1 MRNFS
6 IAARITLGFGLLL
19 AALILTGVFTQLGL
33 NKITRRVAEVSSQ
46 ELVFY
51 TDIVELQR
59 SMGNLRRFEKDY
71 FINIAS
77 DAKRTEYQGKWKDA
91 LAGAQKSIQ
100 QAGGHPLDDGASQK
114 LAKLGTLLAGYADGF
129 GKVSAQVEGKQLV
142 STADANHELDKYK
155 ENIHQMEGTAEDL
168 AKAAADAVGLLDDQ
182 IDATATAVRSQ
193 LMTEIIIALGV
204 GVLFAWYII
213 SSIRQPLLKM
223 RDASQ
228 ELADQRNLRLQLPD
242 FGQNELGS
250 VGGSLGKLVDSVR
263 SVVEE
268 SQQHSASLAKAAGQ
282 LSGVSEHVS
291 SASVHQSEAA
301 SSGAA
306 AIEQMSVSINLVADS
321 TQDVERQARLTMEQA
336 SAGTELAQKAAGEIR
351 QIATTITETAT
362 VMDGLN
368 QRSSDISDIV
378 RVIHD
383 IAEQTNLLALNAAIE
398 AARAG
403 EMGRGF
409 AVVADEVR
417 KLAERTSQA
426 TTEISSHIDGVLADT
441 QRAYQSM
448 QQANSRIE
456 NGVVSASS
464 VADALGQIRELAEQ
478 SVQRIADIANAIKEQ
493 SLASQSVARNV
504 EQIAQM
510 NGQTTEAATE
520 ASKLATELSGLSEE
534 LDACLQRFRT

>member
-1 MRNFS
+1 MRNLS
-6 IAARITLGFGLLL
+6 IAARITLGFALLL
-19 AALILTGVFTQLGL
+19 AALILTGLLTQLGL
-33 NKITRRVAEVSSQ
+33 GKISQRVAEVSSH

-59 SMGNLRRFEKDY
+59 DMGNLRRFEKDY
-71 FINIAS
+71 FINIAD
-77 DAKRTEYQGKWKDA
+77 DAKRSEYLGKWKSA
-91 LAGAQKSIQ
+91 QEHAQKAIAQAASRPLNDQAAQ
-100 QAGGHPLDDGASQK
+100 QLTK
-114 LAKLGTLLAGYADGF
+114 LSSLLAGYADGVA
-129 GKVSAQVEGKQLV
+129 KVSTQVEGKRV
-142 STADANHELDKYK
+142 TATADANKELEKYK
-155 ENIHQMEGTAEDL
+155 DNIHQMESVSADL
-168 AKAAADAVGLLDDQ
+168 GKAAADAVGQLDEQ
-182 IDATATAVRSQ
+182 IDATAASVRGQ
-193 LMTEIIIALGV
+193 LLTEILIALVAGALVAWFIIA
-204 GVLFAWYII
+204 
-213 SSIRQPLLKM
+213 SIRRPLLSM

-250 VGGSLGKLVDSVR
+250 VAGSLAKLVDSVR
-263 SVVEE
+263 TVVVE
-268 SQQHSASLAKAAGQ
+268 SQGHSTQLAQAAGK

-291 SASVHQSEAA
+291 SAAQQQSEAA
-301 SSGAA
+301 ASGAA

-321 TQDVERQARLTMEQA
+321 TKDVERQARLTMEQA
-336 SAGTELAQKAAGEIR
+336 ASGSDLAQQAAGEIR
-351 QIATTITETAT
+351 QVASSITDTAT

-368 QRSSDISDIV
+368 RRSADIGDIV

-383 IAEQTNLLALNAAIE
+383 IADQTNLLALNAAIE

-456 NGVVSASS
+456 TGVVSASS

-478 SVQRIADIANAIKEQ
+478 SVERIADIANAITEQ
-493 SLASQSVARNV
+493 SHASQEVARNV

-510 NGQTTEAATE
+510 NGQTNRAAGE
-520 ASKLATELSGLSEE
+520 ASALAGELRGLSHQ
-534 LDACLQRFRT
+534 LDDCLQRFRT

>member
-1 MRNFS
+1 M
-6 IAARITLGFGLLL
+6 
-19 AALILTGVFTQLGL
+19 
-33 NKITRRVAEVSSQ
+33 AEVSSH

-51 TDIVELQR
+51 TDIVDLQR
-59 SMGNLRRFEKDY
+59 GMGNLRRFEKDY
-71 FINIAS
+71 LINIAS
-77 DAKRTEYQGKWKDA
+77 DAKRAEYLGKWKDA
-91 LAGAQKSIQ
+91 LAGAQKAIQ
-100 QAGGHPLDDGASQK
+100 QADTHPLDDGAKQK
-114 LAKLGTLLAGYADGF
+114 LAKLGALLSGYADGF
-129 GKVSAQVEGKQLV
+129 GKVSAQVEARQLTA
-142 STADANHELDKYK
+142 TADANKELDKYK
-155 ENIHQMEGTAEDL
+155 ENIHQMEGVSAEL

-182 IDATATAVRSQ
+182 IDATASAVRAQ
-193 LMTEIIIALGV
+193 LMTEIIIALAV
-204 GVLFAWYII
+204 GALFAWYII

-242 FGQNELGS
+242 FGRNELGS
-250 VGGSLGKLVDSVR
+250 VAGSLAKLVDSVR
-263 SVVEE
+263 AVVVE
-268 SQQHSASLAKAAGQ
+268 SQQHSASLAQAAGQ
-282 LSGVSEHVS
+282 LSGVSDHVS

-336 SAGTELAQKAAGEIR
+336 TAGSELAQKAAGEIR
-351 QIATTITETAT
+351 QIATSITETST
-362 VMDGLN
+362 MMDGLN
-368 QRSSDISDIV
+368 QRSADIGDIV

-383 IAEQTNLLALNAAIE
+383 IADQTNLLALNAAIE

-441 QRAYQSM
+441 QRAYHSM

-456 NGVVSASS
+456 SGVVSASS
-464 VADALGQIRELAEQ
+464 VADALLQIRDLAAQ

-493 SLASQSVARNV
+493 SQASQSVARNV

-520 ASKLATELSGLSEE
+520 ASKLATELSSLSEE